1 MTESLPG
8 FLGHTLGGKEVIWRQ
23 ERPMSA
29 WDPVGLLMVTD
40 AFGSKSVSFK
50 WLLACLRFKSQKLMG
65 NLESET

>member
-1 MTESLPG
+1 
-8 FLGHTLGGKEVIWRQ
+8 
-23 ERPMSA
+23 MSA